1 MTVPDLPNSPDLPD
15 APPAARAPDPNA
27 LTLTLAN
34 TADAASGKS
43 AAGLTA
49 AELFVRAES
58 PGEVPAASTR
68 QAEGVLPAA
77 PGADAR
83 ALARRMSPLAR
94 SLLLG
99 AGAVRLTGRAPVIV
113 LEVELTWC
121 VLQRGVRP
129 GNIPAMVASECRRRL
144 CGVVAAFLLHA
155 SLIAAGFAAL
165 ITASSAAD
173 FLLGGALLAAQ
184 VVLGGQ
190 LRRQADRL
198 RLSVLECSLADM
210 QSLRSQVVAARQRPP
225 SP

>member
-1 MTVPDLPNSPDLPD
+1 MPDLPD
-15 APPAARAPDPNA
+15 PTGPLDAPPASRAPDPNA
-27 LTLTLAN
+27 PAPALAD

-58 PGEVPAASTR
+58 PGEVPAAPTR

-77 PGADAR
+77 PGADAS
-83 ALARRMSPLAR
+83 ALARRMSPLVR

-99 AGAVRLTGRAPVIV
+99 AGAVRLTGHAPAIVI
-113 LEVELTWC
+113 EVEMTWC

-129 GNIPAMVASECRRRL
+129 GNVPAMVASEFRRRL
-144 CGVVAAFLLHA
+144 CGVVAALLVHT

-184 VVLGGQ
+184 VALGWQ